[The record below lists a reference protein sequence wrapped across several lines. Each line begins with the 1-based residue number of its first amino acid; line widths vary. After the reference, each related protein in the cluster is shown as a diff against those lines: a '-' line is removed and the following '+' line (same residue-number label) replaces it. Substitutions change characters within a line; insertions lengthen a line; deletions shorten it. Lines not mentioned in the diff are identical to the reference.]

1 MKKYIG
7 TIQGGNFRLSP
18 DQASARQRYLAGQKD
33 GTVVEEVFAK
43 VYALRSQK
51 QLGSWFGLFCQTVL
65 AALSDR
71 GWDTSYIFKLS
82 QPTGIE
88 VTKDLLK
95 EFMYSVCSTKGKT
108 MSKMDTK
115 EMAEFFDSCRNFVA
129 SQWSIA
135 VAEPDPLYKEK
146 QNGKV

>member
-7 TIQGGNFRLSP
+7 TIQDGKFRLSP
-18 DQASARQRYLAGQKD
+18 DQGSARQRYLAGLKD
-33 GTVVEEVFAK
+33 GTAVEEVISK
-43 VYALRSQK
+43 IYALRSQK
-51 QLGSWFGLFCQTVL
+51 QLGSWFGLFSQTVL
-65 AALSDR
+65 DTLSDR

-95 EFMYSVCSTKGKT
+95 EYMYSVCSTKSKT

-115 EMAEFFDSCRNFVA
+115 EMAEFFDFCRNFVA
-129 SQWSIA
+129 SQWSIH
-135 VAEPDPLYKEK
+135 VPEPDPLYKEK
-146 QNGKV
+146 EKEG